1 MNGSCGKLFTAAR
14 RTHDE
19 DPTVGRRDFLDRL
32 AQLVDRRGM
41 PDQRR
46 GERSELLE
54 LPHLA
59 FKPRILKGAVSDQQQ
74 SIGLERL
81 LDEVVS
87 AALDRGDRG
96 LDVTMTRDHD
106 DRQFWVLLL
115 ETIEQLQTI
124 EAAALQPDVEK
135 DEIGPP
141 SDHGGERVV
150 AVTCRACAVAFILK
164 NARDELADVGFVVND
179 QDIGCYVCRLILKK
193 LIRPL
198 HAIR

>member
-1 MNGSCGKLFTAAR
+1 MSVNRSCGKLFTAAR

-59 FKPRILKGAVSDQQQ
+59 FKPRIFKGAFSDQQQ
-74 SIGLERL
+74 SVGLERL
-81 LDEVVS
+81 LDEVVGTT
-87 AALDRGDRG
+87 LDRGHRS
-96 LDVTMTRDHD
+96 LDIAMTGNHD
-106 DRQFWVLLL
+106 DRQFGVLLL

-135 DEIGPP
+135 NEIGPP
-141 SDHGGERVV
+141 SDYGSECIV
-150 AVTCRACAVAFILK
+150 AVACRTCAVAFILK
-164 NARDELADVGFVVND
+164 DARDEFADVGLVVN
-179 QDIGCYVCRLILKK
+179 
-193 LIRPL
+193 
-198 HAIR
+198 